1 MDTIVGK
8 LLMQPGQNLQPLAE
22 GCLVNQIRQSNDLKE
37 MLQPGILPLEGRII
51 HSGAFI
57 LSEMNFL
64 QPPVERAL
72 GDLVLCTGIWYGQ
85 ALFAGQY
92 HLSFEF

>member
-1 MDTIVGK
+1 MGK

-37 MLQPGILPLEGRII
+37 MLQPDILPLECRVI
-51 HSGAFI
+51 HGNAFI

-64 QPPVERAL
+64 HPPIERAL
-72 GDLVLCTGIWYGQ
+72 GDLYFALASGIDKPCLQ
-85 ALFAGQY
+85 A
-92 HLSFEF
+92 STT